1 MKKAFRRKK
10 LFIYILVKCL
20 LLINIGC
27 GIDVFLMIDSPANVS
42 NKPEFGNT
50 EYKNDYFEFYTNET
64 GDTTFIGTSVYYKIY
79 DSTSTL
85 STEVGSLTSIANDVE
100 NNYNA
105 PYKLIDE
112 DKYNYKQ
119 LLADGINSATLIPYT
134 GKNRKVY
141 IRLSDYLG
149 MEEYSAQIK
158 VDDLPLNGE
167 KTIPLRDIATKSSF
181 NFTGTSEYNKI
192 PASDD
197 VDTKFSS
204 TSQSNDVW
212 YVAMFA
218 VAVGKDTNYTPVYS
232 NILYLGAVTID
243 KSMIN

>member
-1 MKKAFRRKK
+1 MILKLQVLFCSYWNNLIACLFAKLIIDLIAF
-10 LFIYILVKCL
+10 FIPS
-20 LLINIGC
+20 LI
-27 GIDVFLMIDSPANVS
+27 
-42 NKPEFGNT
+42 
-50 EYKNDYFEFYTNET
+50 
-64 GDTTFIGTSVYYKIY
+64 
-79 DSTSTL
+79 
-85 STEVGSLTSIANDVE
+85 SIANDVE

-119 LLADGINSATLIPYT
+119 LLADGISSATLIPYT